1 MESKV
6 QTNVLL
12 AFANPINTSKLQLDA
27 EAREIQQ
34 SIERSKYRD
43 NIHLVIRQAAT
54 IKDIRRVLLEET
66 FQVIHI
72 SGHGSRNGLLLA
84 NDRGGQYIVDPPTFL
99 ELFQRYPSIKC
110 VFLNSCY
117 STVQGKLF
125 ASSIP
130 FTIAMD
136 TPITD
141 DVAIAFSSGFYDALG
156 AGHSIDFAFQEGIFS
171 IKSEISPYA
180 QLPRLIKKGETV
192 SAVGGEEERK
202 ETSDK
207 IHFKQGNFL
216 VALAIDLSG
225 SMDQSIRNQTDVDI
239 TRLKSL
245 DESLDTL
252 IRNARESI
260 QESKARNIETS
271 LDLFAYGFGL
281 RTIPVCDLFSLIK
294 AARAIITDEV
304 IDEYTE
310 NYKRHYQ
317 SEHRV
322 YEGASDL
329 ARSLGLGGLW
339 AMGEDFFKRQARD
352 AIIRRIIHD
361 KSSQIEARLKRVGST
376 TLSFEE
382 VAEMWEASQITLNN
396 VKDLIFGNTP
406 VEEVLSTI
414 TNRFAQEL
422 RKRNTETQAILF
434 LVSDGKFADV
444 NPLPLVEKLRKMG
457 VTIISCF
464 INDEDTANPRVLL
477 NAPDPHWKSEATLMF
492 ELSSTMGDL
501 PEVRRYLLEHNWT
514 IYPHPKLFVQL
525 NHSDVLRE
533 FIQITLSILEDSE
546 VARTLPK
553 GW

>member
-1 MESKV
+1 MESRV

-12 AFANPINTSKLQLDA
+12 AFANPMDTGRLRLDT

-43 NIHLVIRQAAT
+43 NIRLITRQATT
-54 IKDIRRVLLEET
+54 IKDFRRALLEET

-84 NDRGGQYIVDPPTFL
+84 NDRGGQHVVDPLTFL
-99 ELFQRYPSIKC
+99 ELFQRYPSITC

-117 STVQGKLF
+117 STVQGRLF

-141 DVAIAFSSGFYDALG
+141 GVAIAFSSGFYDALG
-156 AGHSIDFAFQEGIFS
+156 AGHSIDSAFQEGIFS
-171 IKSEISPYA
+171 IKSEISPHA
-180 QLPRLIKKGETV
+180 QLPRLIRKGETV
-192 SAVGGEEERK
+192 SVVSDEEEGK
-202 ETSDK
+202 ESFDR
-207 IHFKQGNFL
+207 IHFKQGKFL
-216 VALAIDLSG
+216 VAFAIDVSG
-225 SMDQSIRNQTDVDI
+225 SMDQSIRNRTDVDI

-245 DESLDTL
+245 DQSLDNL
-252 IRNARESI
+252 IKNARESL
-260 QESKARNIETS
+260 QESKDRNIETS

-281 RTIPVCDLFSLIK
+281 RTIHVCDLFSLIK
-294 AARAIITDEV
+294 AGHAIITDAV

-310 NYKRHYQ
+310 NYKRHYHD
-317 SEHRV
+317 EHKV
-322 YEGASDL
+322 YKETSDI
-329 ARSLGLGGLW
+329 AKNLGLGGLW
-339 AMGEDFFKRQARD
+339 AVGEDFFKRQARD
-352 AIIRRIIHD
+352 TIIKRIIRD
-361 KSSQIEARLKRVGST
+361 KSPQIKTRLKRIGNT

-382 VAEMWEASQITLNN
+382 VAQMWETSQITLNN

-406 VEEVLSTI
+406 VEEVLTAI
-414 TNRFAQEL
+414 TNRFAREL
-422 RKRNTETQAILF
+422 RKRSAETQAILF

-444 NPLPLVEKLRKMG
+444 DPRPLVEKLRKMG
-457 VTIISCF
+457 VMIISCF

-477 NAPDPHWKSEATLMF
+477 NTADTRWGQEATLMF

-533 FIQITLSILEDSE
+533 FIQITLSMLEDSE
-546 VARTLPK
+546 AAQTLPK

>member
-1 MESKV
+1 MESKA

-12 AFANPINTSKLQLDA
+12 VFANPVNTGRLRLDT

-43 NIHLVIRQAAT
+43 NINLVTRQATT
-54 IKDIRRVLLEET
+54 IKDFRRVLLEET

-84 NDRGGQYIVDPPTFL
+84 NERGGQYVVDPPTFE
-99 ELFQRYPSIKC
+99 ELFQRYPSIAC
-110 VFLNSCY
+110 VLLNACY
-117 STVQGKLF
+117 STVQGRLL

-156 AGHSIDFAFQEGIFS
+156 AGHSIDSAFKEGIFS
-171 IKSEISPYA
+171 IKSEVSPYA
-180 QLPRLIKKGETV
+180 QLPRLIRKGETV
-192 SAVGGEEERK
+192 SAASDEEETG
-202 ETSDK
+202 ETSDR
-207 IHFKQGNFL
+207 IHFKQGKFL
-216 VALAIDLSG
+216 VAFAIDLSG
-225 SMDQSIRNQTDVDI
+225 SMDQSIRNRTDVDM

-245 DESLDTL
+245 DQSLDDL
-252 IRNARESI
+252 IKNARESL

-281 RTIPVCDLFSLIK
+281 RTIPVCDLFSLIN
-294 AARAIITDEV
+294 AGRAIITDAV

-310 NYKRHYQ
+310 NYKKQYQ
-317 SEHRV
+317 AEHKG
-322 YEGASDL
+322 YEGTGDL
-329 ARSLGLGGLW
+329 VKSLGLGGLW
-339 AMGEDFFKRQARD
+339 AIGEDFIKRQTKDR
-352 AIIRRIIHD
+352 ILRRIIRD
-361 KSSQIEARLKRVGST
+361 KRPQIEARLKRIGNT

-382 VAEMWEASQITLNN
+382 VADMWESSEITLSN
-396 VKDLIFGNTP
+396 VKELIFGNTP
-406 VEEVLSTI
+406 VKEVLTAI
-414 TNRFAQEL
+414 TNRFAREL
-422 RKRNTETQAILF
+422 RKRGAETQSILF
-434 LVSDGKFADV
+434 LVSDGKFTDV
-444 NPLPLVEKLRKMG
+444 DPLPLVEKLQKMG

-477 NAPDPHWKSEATLMF
+477 NRADPRWGPEAKSMF
-492 ELSSTMGDL
+492 EIASPMGDL

-533 FIQITLSILEDSE
+533 FVQVTLSILEDSE
-546 VARTLPK
+546 AANALPK

>member
-1 MESKV
+1 MESRL

-12 AFANPINTSKLQLDA
+12 VFANPINTTRLRLDT

-34 SIERSKYRD
+34 SLERSRYRD
-43 NIHLVIRQAAT
+43 NINFVTRQATT
-54 IKDIRRVLLEET
+54 IKDFRRALLEVT

-84 NDRGGQYIVDPPTFL
+84 NDRGGQQIVDPSTFA
-99 ELFQRYPSIKC
+99 ELFQRYPSIEC
-110 VFLNSCY
+110 VLLNACY
-117 STVQGKLF
+117 STVQGRLL

-141 DVAIAFSSGFYDALG
+141 DAAIAFSSGFYDALG
-156 AGHSIDFAFQEGIFS
+156 AGHPIDFAFQEGIFS
-171 IKSEISPYA
+171 IKSEVSPYA
-180 QLPRLIKKGETV
+180 RLPRLIRKGETV
-192 SAVGGEEERK
+192 SAASDEEESR
-202 ETSDK
+202 ESSNR
-207 IHFKQGNFL
+207 IHFKQGKFL
-216 VALAIDLSG
+216 VAFAIDLSG
-225 SMDQSIRNQTDVDI
+225 SMDQSIRNRTDVDM

-245 DESLDTL
+245 DQSLDDL
-252 IRNARESI
+252 IKNARESL

-281 RTIPVCDLFSLIK
+281 RTMPVCDLFSLIK
-294 AARAIITDEV
+294 AGREIINDAV

-310 NYKRHYQ
+310 NYKRQYQ
-317 SEHRV
+317 AEHKA
-322 YEGASDL
+322 YEGAGDI
-329 ARSLGLGGLW
+329 AKSLGLGGFW
-339 AMGEDFFKRQARD
+339 AFGEDFFKRQAKD
-352 AIIRRIIHD
+352 KIIRRIIGD
-361 KSSQIEARLKRVGST
+361 KRPQIEARLKRIGNT

-382 VAEMWEASQITLNN
+382 VAEMWESSQITLNN
-396 VKDLIFGNTP
+396 VKELIFGNTP
-406 VEEVLSTI
+406 VKEVLTAI
-414 TNRFAQEL
+414 TNRFAREI
-422 RKRNTETQAILF
+422 RKRSKETQSILF
-434 LVSDGKFADV
+434 LVSDGKFTDV
-444 NPLPLVEKLRKMG
+444 DPMPLVEKLRNMG

-477 NAPDPHWKSEATLMF
+477 NTADPRWGPEATLMF
-492 ELSSTMGDL
+492 ELSSPMGDL
-501 PEVRRYLLEHNWT
+501 SEVRRYLLEHKWT

-546 VARTLPK
+546 AANTLPK